1 MNRSPS
7 PPDLAPHPAAP
18 GAAASHSSG
27 SRAVGPRAV
36 GVGLVVV
43 VLLALVA
50 TLAAGCGTPFP
61 RDTDGSLDRITDG
74 ALRVGV
80 SENPPWT
87 EVADSGAVT
96 GREVDLVTG
105 FAQEYGA
112 TVEWTPG
119 AESELVMAMARGDL
133 DVVVG
138 GLTSDSPWE
147 KEVALTRP
155 YAQEVTPDGDT
166 EKMVMATPLGEN
178 ALLVALETYL
188 AGTGEAS

>member
-1 MNRSPS
+1 MAGRAVQTGVRAVVSPS
-7 PPDLAPHPAAP
+7 AGSAPR
-18 GAAASHSSG
+18 
-27 SRAVGPRAV
+27 SRQRTARTGPVA
-36 GVGLVVV
+36 V
-43 VLLALVA
+43 VLMVIAALFLTA
-50 TLAAGCGTPFP
+50 CSIPFP
-61 RDTDGSLDRITDG
+61 RDTDGSLDRITGG

-87 EVADSGAVT
+87 EVADDGGVT
-96 GREVDLVTG
+96 GREVDLLAG
-105 FAQEYGA
+105 FAQGQDA

-119 AESELVMAMARGDL
+119 AESELIMAMARGDL

-147 KEVALTRP
+147 MEVALTRP

-166 EKMVMATPLGEN
+166 EEMVMATPLGEN

-188 AGTGEAS
+188 ADTGEAS

>member
-1 MNRSPS
+1 MNRP
-7 PPDLAPHPAAP
+7 AAAP
-18 GAAASHSSG
+18 G
-27 SRAVGPRAV
+27 VTV
-36 GVGLVVV
+36 
-43 VLLALVA
+43 ALVA
-50 TLAAGCGTPFP
+50 LVAVLVAGCGGPFP
-61 RDTDGSLDRITDG
+61 KDTDGSLDRITG
-74 ALRVGV
+74 GVVRVGV

-87 EVADSGAVT
+87 EVGDDDGVT
-96 GREVDLVTG
+96 GREVDLVAG
-105 FAQEYGA
+105 FARDRSA

-166 EKMVMATPLGEN
+166 EQLVMATPLGEN

-188 AGTGEAS
+188 ARTGEAE

>member
-1 MNRSPS
+1 MNRPVGDSP
-7 PPDLAPHPAAP
+7 
-18 GAAASHSSG
+18 G
-27 SRAVGPRAV
+27 V
-36 GVGLVVV
+36 GVVA
-43 VLLALVA
+43 LLALAV
-50 TLAAGCGTPFP
+50 LLVAGCGTTFP
-61 RDTDGSLDRITDG
+61 KDTDGSLDRITGG

-87 EVADSGAVT
+87 EVADDGGVT
-96 GREVDLVTG
+96 GREVDLLAG
-105 FAQEYGA
+105 FAQGQDA

-119 AESELVMAMARGDL
+119 AESELIMAMARGDL

-147 KEVALTRP
+147 MEVALTRP

-166 EKMVMATPLGEN
+166 EEMVMATPLGEN

-188 AGTGEAS
+188 ADTGEAS

>member
-1 MNRSPS
+1 MQVRSHLVVRRPSRSPVS
-7 PPDLAPHPAAP
+7 TTAR
-18 GAAASHSSG
+18 S
-27 SRAVGPRAV
+27 
-36 GVGLVVV
+36 VVAV
-43 VLLALVA
+43 VLTSAVT
-50 TLAAGCGTPFP
+50 TLAAACGGPIP
-61 RDTDGSLDRITDG
+61 KDTDGSLARITDG
-74 ALRVGV
+74 VLRVGV

-87 EVADSGAVT
+87 EVYDDGRVD

-105 FAQEYGA
+105 FAGA
-112 TVEWTPG
+112 HAADVEWTPG
-119 AESELVMAMARGDL
+119 AESELAMAMARGDL

-155 YAQEVTPDGDT
+155 YTEEVTPDGDT

-188 AGTGEAS
+188 AEAGGAS